1 MVERLAMLAATA
13 FALGYLAW
21 IIFVVGVVV
30 R

>member
-1 MVERLAMLAATA
+1 MVERIGMLVATA
-13 FALGYLAW
+13 FALGYLGW